1 MAHREFLDMANAARA
16 LIGEVNAANGRSA
29 FVSTVRQG
37 AWRKEC
43 QAGGSA
49 NALFLHLF
57 AHGVLSFGSGTT
69 AAAPAAG
76 EYGRCIYVVVNQEM
90 AAPILDLA
98 ADVLVRCCIPNG
110 LPRAL

>member
-1 MAHREFLDMANAARA
+1 MANAARA
-16 LIGEVNAANGRSA
+16 LIGEVNAAEGRAA

-37 AWRKEC
+37 AWRKKC

-57 AHGVLSFGSGTT
+57 AHGVLSFSSGTT
-69 AAAPAAG
+69 AATSAAG
-76 EYGRCIYVVVNQEM
+76 ENGRCIYVAVNQEK

-98 ADVLVRCCIPNG
+98 ADVLVRFCTPTD
-110 LPRAL
+110 LPGPLREQGT